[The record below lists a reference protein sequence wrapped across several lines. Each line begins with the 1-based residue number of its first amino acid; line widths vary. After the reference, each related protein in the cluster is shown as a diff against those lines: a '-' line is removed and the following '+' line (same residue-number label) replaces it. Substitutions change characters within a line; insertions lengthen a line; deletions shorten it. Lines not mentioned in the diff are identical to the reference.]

1 MLQKVS
7 QEFGKNDTKGPH
19 INGKLTKIFQD
30 LKYGIVQEENIEKLL
45 KDNDPQEKI
54 KGGELLK

>member
-30 LKYGIVQEENIEKLL
+30 LTYGIFKEEKLEKLL
-45 KDNDPQEKI
+45 SDIALQIKLKDWK
-54 KGGELLK
+54 

>member
-30 LKYGIVQEENIEKLL
+30 LTYDIFQEENIEKLL

-54 KGGELLK
+54 KG